1 MEQPLANVLSQE
13 KDIIFPVVILIFFR
27 KKKIYQWKSNRT
39 KANIMKFG
47 LVLILFMTAT
57 VAYSQRLQYH
67 RPLRPG
73 HPMMSGIMQVYRPPS
88 YPKKY
93 LIIPSRTKT
102 KMIRLKIPAA
112 ITHSKI
118 QKPKTPQKPP
128 TKGETSEHWPKTT
141 EKPRKNRKSSIWA
154 QKLIV

>member
-1 MEQPLANVLSQE
+1 MQL
-13 KDIIFPVVILIFFR
+13 
-27 KKKIYQWKSNRT
+27 
-39 KANIMKFG
+39 G

-57 VAYSQRLQYH
+57 VAYSQRLEYH
-67 RPLRPG
+67 RPLKLG

-112 ITHSKI
+112 ITYSKI
-118 QKPKTPQKPP
+118 QKPKIPQKSP
-128 TKGETSEHWPKTT
+128 TNVKTSEHWPKTT
-141 EKPRKNRKSSIWA
+141 EKPRKNRKSSI
-154 QKLIV
+154 